1 MDAGSTWFYLES
13 QQHLRKSETGG
24 VGVRGCVCVW
34 GGGPEPWLL
43 VLILPLS
50 AV

>member
-24 VGVRGCVCVW
+24 VGVRGCVCV
-34 GGGPEPWLL
+34 GGGVQSPGF
-43 VLILPLS
+43 LS
-50 AV
+50 